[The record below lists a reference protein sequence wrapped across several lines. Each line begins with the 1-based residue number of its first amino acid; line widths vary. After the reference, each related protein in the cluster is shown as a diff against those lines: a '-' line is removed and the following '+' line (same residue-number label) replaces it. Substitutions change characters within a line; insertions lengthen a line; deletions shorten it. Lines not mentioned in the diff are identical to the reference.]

1 MTNRDTM
8 IAGGEL
14 PNQILTHVRPSP
26 ACRCNLTVCCLES
39 EYDYEENY
47 IYTDGVYD
55 DAYYDDY
62 YGTGGNVTP
71 SFTSDRTSISDF
83 EGPNR
88 GDQSLVSPEGQ

>member
-1 MTNRDTM
+1 MERCQGLLK
-8 IAGGEL
+8 ILLAG
-14 PNQILTHVRPSP
+14 
-26 ACRCNLTVCCLES
+26 CLES

-55 DAYYDDY
+55 DAYYDDDY
-62 YGTGGNVTP
+62 YGTGRSQNTTLP
-71 SFTSDRTSISDF
+71 RAEYKYESISDF